1 MLDGQET
8 LTVLPGSDQRTVW
21 VPQRRSIKHTVFNI
35 PEQLTGRKRRSAL
48 QLKIDAWSP
57 FKSTAYAVAWSKNSA
72 SVYAWDSET
81 LTEHI
86 KELGHDPS
94 ACDVLPETFIR
105 QPHTHGLRLVKC
117 VDGFEAQ
124 TWTEGFLES
133 TRWWANEPPPHEWSL
148 FSRTAGILSSSNAP
162 VAQDPD
168 WLLFPWNGEAVGNNI
183 RLQFLK
189 NDRFIAAGCAILLA
203 PCVYFTAE
211 WATFSVMTARTATT
225 IETIEEE
232 TRSVRED
239 RSRALSAL
247 ETAEDLVSLDPF
259 PRQIEIVSRAH
270 HLLSPHTVTLAN
282 WDYDEGILEFGVLS
296 DTDIDSRV
304 FITAFEND
312 PMFSDVGASTVGQR
326 LVLRMNVYKPSGLE
340 E

>member
-1 MLDGQET
+1 M
-8 LTVLPGSDQRTVW
+8 PGSEQRLVW
-21 VPQRRSIKHTVFNI
+21 IPQRRLVKHTVFNI

-57 FKSTAYAVAWSKNSA
+57 FNSTAYAVAWSRNSA

-81 LTEHI
+81 ITERI

-94 ACDVLPETFIR
+94 ACEVLPESFMR
-105 QPHTHGLRLVKC
+105 QPHTHGIRLVKC
-117 VDGFEAQ
+117 MNGFEAQ
-124 TWTEGFLES
+124 SWTEGFLES
-133 TRWWANEPPPHEWSL
+133 TRWWADRPAPHEWSL
-148 FSRTAGILSSSNAP
+148 FSRTAGILPGSDVP
-162 VAQDPD
+162 VAQEPD
-168 WLLFPWNGEAVGNNI
+168 WLLFPWNSETVGNNI
-183 RLQFLK
+183 RFQFLK

-203 PCVYFTAE
+203 PCVYLAAQ
-211 WATFSVMTARTATT
+211 WATFSVMTSRAAQT
-225 IETIEEE
+225 IEAIEEE

-270 HLLSPHTVTLAN
+270 HLLSPHTVTLAS
-282 WDYDEGILEFGVLS
+282 WDYDEGILEFGLLS
-296 DTDIDSRV
+296 ETDIDSRV

-312 PMFSDVGASTVGQR
+312 AMFSGVSASTVGQR
-326 LVLRMNVYKPSGLE
+326 LVLRMNVNKARGLDQ
-340 E
+340 